1 MTNLAQLK
9 FFATPKHACSYLEA
23 RQATTLFVDPAA
35 RIDNPLYSALSS
47 LGFRRS
53 GRHIYRPHC
62 EHCSACIPIRI
73 PVDRFRARRAQRRVW
88 LRNEDLEV
96 RLTAPALTAEN
107 YDLYARYIGARH
119 QDGDMY
125 PPSPDQFR
133 SFLLCDWS
141 DTRFVEF
148 RSEGTL
154 LAVAV
159 MDRVQ
164 DGLSAIYTF
173 FDPDRNERSLGVQA
187 VLWQIQHAVD
197 LGLPYLYLGYWIKQC
212 QKMSYKSGYRPLEMF
227 LGERWI
233 EAP

>member
-9 FFATPKHACSYLEA
+9 FFATPKHACSYLDE
-23 RQATTLFVDPAA
+23 REATTLFVDPAA

-62 EHCSACIPIRI
+62 EQCSACIPIRI
-73 PVDRFRARRAQRRVW
+73 PVRRFGARRHQRRVW
-88 LRNEDLEV
+88 QRNEDLEV
-96 RLTAPALTAEN
+96 HLCEPALTAEN
-107 YDLYARYIGARH
+107 YGLYARYIEARH
-119 QDGDMY
+119 PGGDMY
-125 PPSPDQFR
+125 PPTPEQFR
-133 SFLLCDWS
+133 SFLLCEWS

-148 RSEGTL
+148 RAEGVL

-159 MDRVQ
+159 MDQVA

-187 VLWQIQHAVD
+187 VLWQIQHAED

-212 QKMSYKSGYRPLEMF
+212 QKMNYKSRYRPLEMF
-227 LGERWI
+227 VGERWT
-233 EAP
+233 EVP